1 MNKTKRTCLSLL
13 LSFAVGFA
21 MIFGSAGFA
30 QAASYDKTKAIF
42 EACGDYIYTTVKEP
56 TVGTL
61 GGEWVLYGLSHAGY
75 AMSDSYR
82 DTYLANVEKELKEKD
97 GILHAKAFTQY
108 SRVIIGVT
116 SAGADATNI
125 AGYNIVEPLADF
137 VNVKWLGMNS
147 VMWALIALDSG
158 NYEMPR
164 LTESYRYGTL
174 TPKETDR
181 QNSRQRMVD
190 YLLANQY
197 EDGGWNILTKAE
209 EKSGYNAVSSVDM
222 TAMGMIALAPYSKQ
236 AKVKKALDR
245 AISYLSEQQNETG
258 GFTFWGTD
266 NSESCA
272 QAICGLLACGVNPNT
287 DKRFVKN
294 GKSIVDA
301 LLTFHDEKTGGFRH
315 VNKASGGF

>member
-30 QAASYDKTKAIF
+30 QAASYDKNQSDPLKLAETISIPPSKSRPSARW
-42 EACGDYIYTTVKEP
+42 AANGSCTA
-56 TVGTL
+56 
-61 GGEWVLYGLSHAGY
+61 WSHAGY

-147 VMWALIALDSG
+147 VMWA
-158 NYEMPR
+158 
-164 LTESYRYGTL
+164 
-174 TPKETDR
+174 
-181 QNSRQRMVD
+181 
-190 YLLANQY
+190 
-197 EDGGWNILTKAE
+197 
-209 EKSGYNAVSSVDM
+209 
-222 TAMGMIALAPYSKQ
+222 
-236 AKVKKALDR
+236 
-245 AISYLSEQQNETG
+245 
-258 GFTFWGTD
+258 
-266 NSESCA
+266 
-272 QAICGLLACGVNPNT
+272 
-287 DKRFVKN
+287 
-294 GKSIVDA
+294 
-301 LLTFHDEKTGGFRH
+301 
-315 VNKASGGF
+315 

>member
-13 LSFAVGFA
+13 LSFAVGFT

-30 QAASYDKTKAIF
+30 QAASYNKTKAIF

-75 AMSDSYR
+75 DMSDSYR

-147 VMWALIALDSG
+147 VM
-158 NYEMPR
+158 
-164 LTESYRYGTL
+164 
-174 TPKETDR
+174 
-181 QNSRQRMVD
+181 
-190 YLLANQY
+190 
-197 EDGGWNILTKAE
+197 
-209 EKSGYNAVSSVDM
+209 
-222 TAMGMIALAPYSKQ
+222 
-236 AKVKKALDR
+236 
-245 AISYLSEQQNETG
+245 
-258 GFTFWGTD
+258 
-266 NSESCA
+266 
-272 QAICGLLACGVNPNT
+272 
-287 DKRFVKN
+287 
-294 GKSIVDA
+294 
-301 LLTFHDEKTGGFRH
+301 
-315 VNKASGGF
+315 